1 MILLDCE
8 SLKTLRFSLSSRSCR
23 VILTAKGGVFLI
35 IKKDGVK
42 FDFDREPVCHELA
55 VEFARIELR
64 RAAQLVPPNIGE
76 LDNALEAYLKARAY
90 LSGRTDEYLRHLALD

>member
-1 MILLDCE
+1 M
-8 SLKTLRFSLSSRSCR
+8 
-23 VILTAKGGVFLI
+23 I

-42 FDFDREPVCHELA
+42 FDFDRDTVCHELA